1 MGRPLIWF
9 SAAFAVG
16 VGGVLCGLQL
26 PVLAAVIL
34 FAVGTGAAIALRRL
48 RPLCLL
54 LIGLAAGQCYTQA
67 YHQLYTEPVVQL
79 AGKSARITVT
89 ATEYAAQYDD
99 SQRVEVRVSGADVG
113 VSHSFHTL
121 LYVPLTEREIQPGD
135 RITGRV
141 SFYVSGLREGFDR
154 ESYYRGQGYAVL
166 ASIDKNA
173 SAEVTPPERRPLSY
187 YPKRLAHALQGVYR
201 AAGTERQAA
210 FWCALVTG
218 DRTGLSVSDTDHL
231 RKSGLSHVIAL
242 SGLHVGF
249 LISLLLLVC
258 GKRIGTA
265 VGIPVLVLFYMMVG
279 WSPSVVRACIM
290 YGILLLGFWLKREA
304 DSLNSLFAALLVI
317 LLLMPDAMCSV
328 SLQLSFAAT
337 IGILLLASRLQHAL
351 RLPKGWP
358 ATLKRLW
365 DALSGAAVCTVSST
379 VFTAPILLV
388 QFGYLSAFAVF
399 SNFAALWAVSVI
411 FPLVVIGGVLS
422 LVTPAVGAVLLLPA
436 GWLTDFIIWV
446 SDGIASLPY
455 GVLNC
460 ENTADVVITVM
471 FCICSALILR
481 KGSKRVVLIAL
492 PVLIAAVISI
502 SVWRGIMDYDDLHI
516 SILPEG
522 SGQAIIVSC
531 GDKTALIDCSSS
543 GYHNAAQDVAAYL
556 DWRGIDALDLV
567 VLTAVDLGHA
577 RNFCELLDTV
587 AVKQVIMPEV
597 NRENKEPYPAA
608 MQAIAAHA
616 ITCSKIAPARET
628 AIGDPSLGLSVLG
641 SVERKLMVRIQSE
654 DQDIAVLHALTQNM
668 LLALTQQAAVQGET
682 VVVSGGFFD
691 DEDKLDTLLT
701 RLAPQQIVLENG
713 WTSGDDCNGI
723 PILNPYIIGQLDW
736 KTVRE

>member
-1 MGRPLIWF
+1 MQRPLIWF
-9 SAAFAVG
+9 SGAFAVG
-16 VGGVLCGLQL
+16 VGGVLCGIQL
-26 PVLAAVIL
+26 PVLAAAIL
-34 FAVGTGAAIALRRL
+34 FVIGIAAAIVLHRL

-54 LIGLAAGQCYTQA
+54 LIGLAAGQLYTQA
-67 YHQLYTEPVVQL
+67 YHQLYTEPVAQL

-89 ATEYAAQYDD
+89 ATEYPMQYDD
-99 SQRVEVRVSGADVG
+99 SQRVEVRVSGVDVG
-113 VSHSFHTL
+113 ISHSFRTL
-121 LYVPLTEREIQPGD
+121 LYVPLTEQEIQPGD

-173 SAEVTPPERRPLSY
+173 SAEVTPPERRPFSY
-187 YPKRLAHALQGVYR
+187 YPKKLAHALQGAYH

-258 GKRIGTA
+258 GRRIGTA
-265 VGIPVLVLFYMMVG
+265 LGIPVLLLFYMMVG

-317 LLLMPDAMCSV
+317 LLLLPDAMSSV

-351 RLPKGWP
+351 RLPKWCPG
-358 ATLKRLW
+358 ALGKLW
-365 DALSGAAVCTVSST
+365 SVLAGAAVCTVSST

-399 SNFAALWAVSVI
+399 SNFAALWAVSLT
-411 FPLVVIGGVLS
+411 FPLVVIGGL
-422 LVTPAVGAVLLLPA
+422 LYLALPAVGAVLLLPA
-436 GWLTDFIIWV
+436 GWLTNYIIWV

-460 ENTADVVITVM
+460 ENTIDVVITIV
-471 FCICSALILR
+471 FCVFSAVILR
-481 KGSKRVVLIAL
+481 KGSKRMVLIAL

-502 SVWRGIMDYDDLHI
+502 SVWRGMMDFDDLHI

-531 GDKTALIDCSSS
+531 GDNTALIDCSGS

-567 VLTAVDLGHA
+567 VLTSVDLGHA
-577 RNFCELLDTV
+577 RNFCELVDTV
-587 AVKQVIMPEV
+587 AVEQVVMPAV
-597 NRENKEPYPAA
+597 NRENKEPYPAV
-608 MQAIAAHA
+608 MQAIAAHQ
-616 ITCSKIAPARET
+616 ITCRKIAPERET
-628 AIGDPSLGLSVLG
+628 AIGDPTLGLSVLG
-641 SVERKLMVRIQSE
+641 GVERKLAVRIQSE
-654 DQDIAVLHALTQNM
+654 DQNIAVLHALTQNM
-668 LLALTQQAAVQGET
+668 LLELTQQTTLHGDT
-682 VVVSGGFFD
+682 IVVSGGFFD
-691 DEDKLDTLLT
+691 DANKLDTLLT
-701 RLAPQQIVLENG
+701 RLAPRQIVLENG
-713 WTSGDDCNGI
+713 WTSGDDCSGI
-723 PILNPYIIGQLDW
+723 PILNPYVIGQIDW
-736 KTVRE
+736 KTIRE